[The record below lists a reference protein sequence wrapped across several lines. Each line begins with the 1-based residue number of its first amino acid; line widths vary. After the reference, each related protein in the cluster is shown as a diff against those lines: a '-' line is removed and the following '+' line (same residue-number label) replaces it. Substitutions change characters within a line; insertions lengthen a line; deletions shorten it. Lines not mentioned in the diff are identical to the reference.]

1 MNVFRDIS
9 SYNPQKPTVL
19 TIGTFDG
26 VHIGHKKIIEKL
38 TISGRKE
45 DLESVILTFFPHPRM
60 VLQKDT
66 DIKLLN
72 TIDEK
77 IQLLEQSGLDTLIIH
92 PFDKT
97 FSELSAEEFVK
108 QILIDKLNLKKIV
121 IGYDHRFGKNRTA
134 GIDELIVFGKNYGF
148 EVEQIS
154 AQEIDEVSISSTKIR
169 KALDNGEVALANSYL
184 GYNYFFNAKV
194 VEGKKLGRSIG
205 FPTANL
211 QVSEFYKLIPKT
223 GVYIVEVLLDNKSFK
238 GMMNIGFNPTVSGA
252 HQTVEVNI
260 LDFNQDI
267 YGKNIQVSLLEKIRD
282 EQKFDSL
289 EALKNQLAN
298 DKQTAENYFRKL
310 KR

>member
-1 MNVFRDIS
+1 MILKVFRNIS
-9 SYNPQKPTVL
+9 SYKPQHPTVL

-26 VHIGHKKIIEKL
+26 VHVGHKKIIEKL
-38 TISGRKE
+38 TKNGRNE
-45 DLESVILTFFPHPRM
+45 NLESVILTFFPHPRM

-66 DIKLLN
+66 QIKLLN

-134 GIDELIVFGKNYGF
+134 GIDELIVFGKKYGF

-169 KALDNGEVALANSYL
+169 KALDNGEIALANSYL
-184 GYNYFFNAKV
+184 GYNYFFQAIV
-194 VEGKKLGRSIG
+194 VEGKKLGRTIG

-252 HQTVEVNI
+252 HQTIEVNI

-282 EQKFDSL
+282 EQKFSSVD
-289 EALKNQLAN
+289 ELKNQLIK
-298 DKQTAENYFRKL
+298 DQETTL
-310 KR
+310 KFFM